1 MIERDNKKIV
11 GFVAGNFDILH
22 PGYIYTFQTAKK
34 HCDYFMVFLQN
45 DPSLDRANK
54 YTPVV
59 PRAER
64 YNTLMEMESVNAVY
78 TYQTE
83 EELYDLIKF
92 FKPDVRILGEDYI
105 GKRFTGDDLPQK
117 IIYTSRAHGWS
128 TTKLKNDITIQTLKN
143 NPKLLLSNPD
153 LLETIKNLKYD
164 GDE

>member
-1 MIERDNKKIV
+1 MINGDKKIV
-11 GFVAGNFDILH
+11 GFTAGNFDIIH
-22 PGYIYTFQTAKK
+22 PGYVYTFQTAKK

-54 YTPVV
+54 YKPVV

-64 YNTLMEMESVNAVY
+64 YNTLMELESVDAVY

-83 EELYDLIKF
+83 EELRELIEF

-105 GKRFTGDDLPQK
+105 GKRFTGDDLPPK
-117 IIYTSRAHGWS
+117 IVYTSRAHGWS
-128 TTKLKNDITIQTLKN
+128 TTKLKNDITIQTLKDN
-143 NPKLLLSNPD
+143 KELLLTQPD
-153 LLETIKNLKYD
+153 LLDEIKQLKYD

>member
-22 PGYIYTFQTAKK
+22 PGYIYTFQTASR

-64 YNTLMEMESVNAVY
+64 YNTLMEMESVDAVY

-83 EELYDLIKF
+83 EELYELIKF
-92 FKPDVRILGEDYI
+92 FKPDIRILGEDYI
-105 GKRFTGDDLPQK
+105 GKKYTGDDLPQQVV
-117 IIYTSRAHGWS
+117 YTSRAHGWS

-143 NPKLLLSNPD
+143 NKELLLTQPD
-153 LLETIKNLKYD
+153 LLNEIKKLKYD

>member
-1 MIERDNKKIV
+1 MMINGDKKIV
-11 GFVAGNFDILH
+11 GFTAGNFDIIH
-22 PGYIYTFQTAKK
+22 PGYVYTFQTAKK

-54 YTPVV
+54 YKPVV

-64 YNTLMEMESVNAVY
+64 YNTLMEMESVDAVY

-83 EELYDLIKF
+83 DELYKLIQF

-105 GKRFTGDDLPQK
+105 GNRFTGDDLPPK

-128 TTKLKNDITIQTLKN
+128 TTKLKNDIAIQTLKD
-143 NPKLLLSNPD
+143 NPELLLTQPD
-153 LLETIKNLKYD
+153 LLDKIKQLKYD

>member
-1 MIERDNKKIV
+1 MTTHIEKKIV
-11 GFVAGNFDILH
+11 GFTAGNFDILH

-45 DPSLDRANK
+45 DPSRDRANK

-64 YNTLMEMESVNAVY
+64 YNTLMEMESVDAVY
-78 TYQTE
+78 AYNTE
-83 EELYDLIKF
+83 EELLNLIDF

-105 GKRFTGDDLPQK
+105 GKRYTGDNLPLQ

-128 TTKLKNDITIQTLKN
+128 TTKLKNDVTIQTLKN
-143 NPKLLLSNPD
+143 NPKLLLAHPD
-153 LLETIKNLKYD
+153 VLETIKQLKYD

>member
-1 MIERDNKKIV
+1 MMINGDKKIV
-11 GFVAGNFDILH
+11 GFTAGNFDIIH
-22 PGYIYTFQTAKK
+22 PGYVYTFQTAKK

-54 YTPVV
+54 YKPVV

-64 YNTLMEMESVNAVY
+64 YNTLMELESVDAVY

-83 EELYDLIKF
+83 DELYKLIQF

-105 GKRFTGDDLPQK
+105 GKRFTGDDLPPK

-128 TTKLKNDITIQTLKN
+128 TTKLKNDIAIQTLKD
-143 NPKLLLSNPD
+143 NPELLLTQPD
-153 LLETIKNLKYD
+153 LLDKIKQLKYD

>member
-1 MIERDNKKIV
+1 MLVHGDKKIV
-11 GFVAGNFDILH
+11 GFTAGNFDILH

-34 HCDYFMVFLQN
+34 HCDYLMVFLQN
-45 DPSLDRANK
+45 DPSKDRANK

-64 YNTLMEMESVNAVY
+64 YNALMEMESVDAVY
-78 TYQTE
+78 AYQSE
-83 EELYDLIKF
+83 EELLNLIDF

-105 GKRFTGDDLPQK
+105 GKRFTGDNLPPK

-128 TTKLKNDITIQTLKN
+128 TTKLKNDVTIQTLKN
-143 NPKLLLSNPD
+143 NPKLLLSHPD
-153 LLETIKNLKYD
+153 ILESIKNLKYD

>member
-1 MIERDNKKIV
+1 MTN
-11 GFVAGNFDILH
+11 GFIAGCFDIIH
-22 PGYIYTFQTAKK
+22 PGYVYTFQTAKK

-45 DPSLDRANK
+45 DPSLDRENK

-64 YNTLMEMESVNAVY
+64 YNTLMEMESVDAVY
-78 TYQTE
+78 AYQSE
-83 EELYDLIKF
+83 EELLNLIDF

-105 GKRFTGDDLPQK
+105 GKRFTGDNLPPK

-128 TTKLKNDITIQTLKN
+128 TTKLKNDVTIQTLKN
-143 NPKLLLSNPD
+143 NKELLLTQPD
-153 LLETIKNLKYD
+153 LLNEIKKLKYD

>member
-1 MIERDNKKIV
+1 MINGDKKIV
-11 GFVAGNFDILH
+11 GFTAGNFDIIH
-22 PGYIYTFQTAKK
+22 PGYVYTFQTAKK

-45 DPSLDRANK
+45 DPSLDRTNK
-54 YTPVV
+54 YKPVV

-64 YNTLMEMESVNAVY
+64 YNTLMELESVDAVY

-83 EELYDLIKF
+83 DELYKLIQF

-105 GKRFTGDDLPQK
+105 GKRFTGDDLPPK

-128 TTKLKNDITIQTLKN
+128 TTKLKNDIAIQTLKD
-143 NPKLLLSNPD
+143 NPELILTQPD
-153 LLETIKNLKYD
+153 LLDKIKQLKYD

>member
-64 YNTLMEMESVNAVY
+64 YNTLMEMESVHAVY

-83 EELYDLIKF
+83 EELYALIKF

-105 GKRFTGDDLPQK
+105 GRRFTGDDLPQK
-117 IIYTSRAHGWS
+117 IVYTSRAHGWS

-143 NPKLLLSNPD
+143 NPQLLLSNPD

>member
-22 PGYIYTFQTAKK
+22 PGYIYTFQTASK

-64 YNTLMEMESVNAVY
+64 YNTLMEMESVDAVY

-83 EELYDLIKF
+83 EELYNLIKF

-117 IIYTSRAHGWS
+117 IVYTSRAHGWS

>member
-1 MIERDNKKIV
+1 MIERKDKKVV
-11 GFVAGNFDILH
+11 GFTAGNFDIIH
-22 PGYIYTFQTAKK
+22 PGYVYTFQTAKK

-45 DPSLDRANK
+45 DPSLDRENK

-64 YNTLMEMESVNAVY
+64 YNTLMEMESVDAVY

-83 EELYDLIKF
+83 EELYELIKF

-105 GKRFTGDDLPQK
+105 GKRFTGDELPQE

-153 LLETIKNLKYD
+153 VLENIKNLKYD

>member
-1 MIERDNKKIV
+1 MIERKDKKIV
-11 GFVAGNFDILH
+11 GFTAGNFDIIH
-22 PGYIYTFQTAKK
+22 PGYVYTFQTARK

-59 PRAER
+59 PKAER
-64 YNTLMEMESVNAVY
+64 YNTLMEMESVDAVY
-78 TYQTE
+78 AYQTE
-83 EELYDLIKF
+83 EELRNLIEF

-128 TTKLKNDITIQTLKN
+128 TTKLKNDVTIQTLKN
-143 NPKLLLSNPD
+143 NPELLLTQRD
-153 LLETIKNLKYD
+153 LLDTIKQLKY
-164 GDE
+164 ESNE

>member
-64 YNTLMEMESVNAVY
+64 YNTLMEMESVHAVY

-83 EELYDLIKF
+83 EELYELIKF

-105 GKRFTGDDLPQK
+105 GRRFTGDDLPQK
-117 IIYTSRAHGWS
+117 IVYTSRAHGWS

-143 NPKLLLSNPD
+143 NPQLLLSNPD

>member
-64 YNTLMEMESVNAVY
+64 YNTLMEMESVHAVY

-83 EELYDLIKF
+83 EELYALIKF

-105 GKRFTGDDLPQK
+105 GRRFTGDDLPQK
-117 IIYTSRAHGWS
+117 VVYTSRAHGWS

-143 NPKLLLSNPD
+143 NPQLLLSNPD
-153 LLETIKNLKYD
+153 LLETIRNLKYD

>member
-1 MIERDNKKIV
+1 MTTHIEKKIV
-11 GFVAGNFDILH
+11 GFTAGNFDILH

-45 DPSLDRANK
+45 DPSRDRANK
-54 YTPVV
+54 YAPVV

-64 YNTLMEMESVNAVY
+64 YNTLMEMESVDAVY
-78 TYQTE
+78 AYNTE
-83 EELYDLIKF
+83 EELLNLIDF

-105 GKRFTGDDLPQK
+105 GKRYTGDNLPPQ

-128 TTKLKNDITIQTLKN
+128 TTKLKNDVTIQTLKN
-143 NPKLLLSNPD
+143 NPKLLLAHPD
-153 LLETIKNLKYD
+153 VLETIKQLKYD

>member
-1 MIERDNKKIV
+1 MINGDKKIV
-11 GFVAGNFDILH
+11 GFTAGNFDIIH
-22 PGYIYTFQTAKK
+22 PGYVYTFQTAKK

-54 YTPVV
+54 YKPVV

-64 YNTLMEMESVNAVY
+64 YNTLMELESVDAVY

-83 EELYDLIKF
+83 DELYKLIQF

-105 GKRFTGDDLPQK
+105 GKRFTGDDLPPK

-128 TTKLKNDITIQTLKN
+128 TTKLKNDIAIQTLKD
-143 NPKLLLSNPD
+143 NPELILTQPD
-153 LLETIKNLKYD
+153 LLDKIKQLKYD